1 MGDGIRFENGDYGL
15 ASSTLVP
22 SAQNQQHSLLGIS
35 KFAADVARHR
45 KATVL

>member
-22 SAQNQQHSLLGIS
+22 SAQNRKHPLLVS
-35 KFAADVARHR
+35 
-45 KATVL
+45 